1 MNAQLEQFVVIFLG
15 IFYEAIPFLTIGALV
30 SAGIHLFV
38 DPAWLMTKL
47 PRNPTL
53 AACIGSVVGVFFP
66 VCECGSIPAARSFIG
81 RGAPAQ
87 FGYAFALAAPVINP
101 IVLISTSVAF
111 VGVTG
116 WGFVWWRI
124 GLTILVAILT
134 ARSIPSPTTSSTT
147 PPQVQAHVHTDD
159 ELPIVVWLR
168 HAASDWLDMLR
179 FLVFGAAAAAIVQ
192 VFVSNDWLITVA
204 ANPWYAVPAL
214 MALAA
219 IMAICSTVDAFIGL
233 ALLRTVAPNAVLA
246 FLVFGPM
253 IDLKSI
259 PMFIGA
265 FGARVT
271 LRMIAMTAVLTA
283 AACLCIG
290 GLGWV

>member
-1 MNAQLEQFVVIFLG
+1 MA
-15 IFYEAIPFLTIGALV
+15 
-30 SAGIHLFV
+30 
-38 DPAWLMTKL
+38 KL

-53 AACIGSVVGVFFP
+53 ASCIGSVVGVFFP

-124 GLTILVAILT
+124 GLTMLVAILT

-147 PPQVQAHVHTDD
+147 PSQVQVQAQVHTDD

-265 FGARVT
+265 FGVRVT
-271 LRMIAMTAVLTA
+271 LRMIAMTAVLIA

>member
-1 MNAQLEQFVVIFLG
+1 MNAQIEQFIVIFLG
-15 IFYEAIPFLTIGALV
+15 IFYEAVPFLTIGALV
-30 SAGIHLFV
+30 SSGIHLFI
-38 DPAWLMTKL
+38 DPVWLMSKL

-53 AACIGSVVGVFFP
+53 AALAGSVIGVFFP
-66 VCECGSIPAARSFIG
+66 VCECGSVPAARSFIG

-111 VGVTG
+111 AGVTG

-124 GLTILVAILT
+124 GLTLFVAVMT
-134 ARSIPSPTTSSTT
+134 ARSIPADLAALPAV
-147 PPQVQAHVHTDD
+147 PHLHTHDD
-159 ELPIVVWLR
+159 GVLPLVAWLR
-168 HAASDWLDMLR
+168 HAATDWIDMLR
-179 FLVFGAAAAAIVQ
+179 FLVFGALVAALVQ
-192 VFVSNDWLITVA
+192 VYLPNDWLLDVA
-204 ANPWYAVPAL
+204 TNPWLAVPAL
-214 MALAA
+214 MGLAA

-233 ALLRTVAPNAVLA
+233 ALLRTVAPSAVLA

-265 FGARVT
+265 FGVRVT
-271 LRMIAMTAVLTA
+271 TRMIGMTFALTA
-283 AACLCIG
+283 LTCLCIG
-290 GLGWV
+290 GLGWL